1 MIVVIGSLSVFN
13 LIITT
18 KQLTIQG
25 KKLLILPLLELNKLF
40 HNFTLKHVILNN
52 LYAIRSQKISQIK
65 TPKLWTP
72 ELPSQYKIILIVE
85 TFQLRGEIDGE

>member
-1 MIVVIGSLSVFN
+1 MIVVIGLLTVFN

-40 HNFTLKHVILNN
+40 HNFTLKNVILNN
-52 LYAIRSQKISQIK
+52 LYAIRSQMISQIK
-65 TPKLWTP
+65 HQNS
-72 ELPSQYKIILIVE
+72 EII
-85 TFQLRGEIDGE
+85 